1 MARASVSLVAEK
13 SNVVSLL
20 TDPFAFFGAL
30 GHFSLPLY
38 WSEKSNSWVPL
49 SRVDSVKVF
58 KAVWVFLDPEKPEK
72 PAYIV
77 GTLAGPRVTE
87 FRETT
92 FVSYSFK
99 GDDGENG
106 LDINVKVTG
115 DGKETVVEA
124 DFEVQSK
131 KSFWGS
137 ILRKVSV
144 GDDAGAHLL
153 NDHLIPYLNKYVSR
167 RVE

>member
-1 MARASVSLVAEK
+1 MAKASANLFAGKFTVLK
-13 SNVVSLL
+13 FL

-38 WSEKSNSWVPL
+38 WNENSSSWAPL
-49 SRVDSVKVF
+49 SKVDSVKVF
-58 KAVWVFLDPEKPEK
+58 KAVWVFLDPEKPDK
-72 PAYIV
+72 PTYVV

-87 FRETT
+87 YMETT

-124 DFEVQSK
+124 DFEVQSR

>member
-1 MARASVSLVAEK
+1 MARASVSLVTEK
-13 SNVVSLL
+13 SNVVNLL

-38 WSEKSNSWVPL
+38 WSDTTSSWVPL
-49 SRVDSVKVF
+49 SKVDSVKVF
-58 KAVWVFLDPEKPEK
+58 KAVWVFMDPEKPEK

-77 GTLAGPRVTE
+77 GTLTGPRVTE
-87 FRETT
+87 YGEAT

-115 DGKETVVEA
+115 DGRETVVEA

-167 RVE
+167 RVV